1 MQGLHSTRDSRTM
14 DLDIP
19 GLLDERGILRTKSVQ
34 TRGLFH
40 FIQLPPEIRVKIYN
54 ILLISPEVI
63 CIGSEN
69 SGTSRT
75 APKLPYPPVSL
86 LRTCKKIDE
95 EATPILYGKN
105 DFTICLPIDPSP
117 TFLLSKFRWSTL
129 RILKSLTFTSSN
141 GPAPSLSLTE
151 AAFSA
156 VGFHCTGTEI
166 LARFHPS
173 DFRYSPI
180 GPDHF
185 MALSISNWISTKVM
199 SAQLTAIQKELELMM
214 GPYDDVLAALAPPA
228 PN

>member
-1 MQGLHSTRDSRTM
+1 MAQKMLVH
-14 DLDIP
+14 P
-19 GLLDERGILRTKSVQ
+19 GQRRNS
-34 TRGLFH
+34 H
-40 FIQLPPEIRVKIYN
+40 
-54 ILLISPEVI
+54 ILLFLSFEPARRLTKKQHQFYMARTISPYVFVRI
-63 CIGSEN
+63 IQ
-69 SGTSRT
+69 TI
-75 APKLPYPPVSL
+75 SL
-86 LRTCKKIDE
+86 LLIT
-95 EATPILYGKN
+95 N
-105 DFTICLPIDPSP
+105 TIPANDPSP

-141 GPAPSLSLTE
+141 GPAPSLSLTD
-151 AAFSA
+151 AAFSE